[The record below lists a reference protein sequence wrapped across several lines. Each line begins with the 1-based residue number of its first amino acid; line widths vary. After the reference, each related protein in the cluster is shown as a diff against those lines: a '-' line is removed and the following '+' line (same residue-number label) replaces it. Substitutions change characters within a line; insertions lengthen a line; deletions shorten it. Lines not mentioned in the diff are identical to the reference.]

1 MKRKNWTN
9 TDAQGL
15 SDAHNTG
22 RPLIGSD
29 FLCARLARDT
39 RETLLDIHLIRP
51 ALSLWGRGGWG
62 HIRSCL
68 RSFAILCPISIIP
81 PKHSSRLKHCFSSL
95 VLRHNLI
102 LDLVVGRSEERVS
115 RRAV

>member
-22 RPLIGSD
+22 RPLIGAD

-51 ALSLWGRGGWG
+51 ALILLGSWGLGP
-62 HIRSCL
+62 H
-68 RSFAILCPISIIP
+68 
-81 PKHSSRLKHCFSSL
+81 SL
-95 VLRHNLI
+95 VPPVFRHSLPHLNNPAQALKQVEA
-102 LDLVVGRSEERVS
+102 LL
-115 RRAV
+115 

>member
-22 RPLIGSD
+22 RPLSGSD

-51 ALSLWGRGGWG
+51 AHPCG
-62 HIRSCL
+62 
-68 RSFAILCPISIIP
+68 
-81 PKHSSRLKHCFSSL
+81 
-95 VLRHNLI
+95 
-102 LDLVVGRSEERVS
+102 VVGVGATFA
-115 RRAV
+115 RASGLSPFSAPSQ

>member
-22 RPLIGSD
+22 PPLIGSD

-62 HIRSCL
+62 HIRLCL
-68 RSFAILCPISIIP
+68 RSFA
-81 PKHSSRLKHCFSSL
+81 HSLAHLNNPAQALKQVEGL
-95 VLRHNLI
+95 L
-102 LDLVVGRSEERVS
+102 
-115 RRAV
+115 

>member
-15 SDAHNTG
+15 SGAHDTG

-39 RETLLDIHLIRP
+39 RGTLPDIHLIRP
-51 ALSLWGRGGWG
+51 ARSFWGRGDWG

-68 RSFAILCPISIIP
+68 WSFAILCPVSIIP
-81 PKHSSRLKHCFSSL
+81 PKRSSRLKDCSSSL

-102 LDLVVGRSEERVS
+102 LDLVVGCSEERVS

>member
-29 FLCARLARDT
+29 FQCARLARDT
-39 RETLLDIHLIRP
+39 RENLLDIHLIRP
-51 ALSLWGRGGWG
+51 ALVGSWGLGP
-62 HIRSCL
+62 H
-68 RSFAILCPISIIP
+68 
-81 PKHSSRLKHCFSSL
+81 SL
-95 VLRHNLI
+95 VPPVFRHSLAHLNNPAQALKQVEG
-102 LDLVVGRSEERVS
+102 LQSNP
-115 RRAV
+115 

>member
-15 SDAHNTG
+15 SDAYNTG
-22 RPLIGSD
+22 RPLIGFD
-29 FLCARLARDT
+29 FLCAGLARDT
-39 RETLLDIHLIRP
+39 RETLLDIHMIRP
-51 ALSLWGRGGWG
+51 ALPLWGRGGWD

-68 RSFAILCPISIIP
+68 RSFAILCPIAIIP
-81 PKHSSRLKHCFSSL
+81 PKHSTRLKDCVSSL

-102 LDLVVGRSEERVS
+102 LDLVVGRSEEHVS

>member
-9 TDAQGL
+9 TDAQGF

-68 RSFAILCPISIIP
+68 RSFAILCPIAIIP
-81 PKHSSRLKHCFSSL
+81 PKHSTRLKDCVSSL